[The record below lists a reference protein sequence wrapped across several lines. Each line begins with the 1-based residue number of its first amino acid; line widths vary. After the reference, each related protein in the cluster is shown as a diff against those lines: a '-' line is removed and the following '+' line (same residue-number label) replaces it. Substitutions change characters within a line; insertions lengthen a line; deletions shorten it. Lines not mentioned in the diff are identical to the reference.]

1 MNVLLMLLMMAGD
14 PATCPMHA
22 QHTAAK
28 HSEVDQR
35 GDRVMGFPH
44 ETTKHTFRLLADG
57 GAVEV
62 RATKENDAE
71 TIAAIRAHMKE
82 IAADFTA
89 GNFTKP
95 EEIHAGMPHGVDVMT
110 ELAGAVTYR
119 YEELANGARVRIA
132 TKDTRGIDAVHRF
145 LRFQIDD
152 HRTGDPTKPAEDH
165 AGH

>member
-22 QHTAAK
+22 EHMAAK
-28 HSEVDQR
+28 HTAVDQR
-35 GDRVMGFPH
+35 GDKVMGFSH

-62 RATKENDAE
+62 RATKSGDTE
-71 TIAAIRAHMKE
+71 TLAAIRGHLQE
-82 IAADFTA
+82 IAGEFKA

-110 ELAGAVTYR
+110 ELGDAVEYR
-119 YEELANGARVRIA
+119 YEDVENGGRVRIV
-132 TKDTRGIDAVHRF
+132 TKDERGIDAVHRF

-152 HRTGDPTKPAEDH
+152 HHTGDSAKVE
-165 AGH
+165 

>member
-14 PATCPMHA
+14 PVTCPMHA

-28 HSEVDQR
+28 HTDVDQR
-35 GDRVMGFPH
+35 GDKVMGFSH

-62 RATKENDAE
+62 RATKAGDAE
-71 TIAAIRAHMKE
+71 TVAAIRGHLQE
-82 IAADFTA
+82 IEKDFKA

-95 EEIHAGMPHGVDVMT
+95 EEIHAGMPHGVDVMK
-110 ELAGAVTYR
+110 ELGNAVAYR
-119 YEELANGARVRIA
+119 YEELENGGRVRIV
-132 TKDTRGIDAVHRF
+132 TKGQRGIEAVHRF

-152 HRTGDPTKPAEDH
+152 HHTGDSTKVE
-165 AGH
+165 

>member
-28 HSEVDQR
+28 HTGVDTR
-35 GDRVMGFPH
+35 GDKVMGFSH
-44 ETTKHTFRLLADG
+44 ETTKHTFRLHADG

-62 RATKENDAE
+62 RVTKADDAE
-71 TIAAIRAHMKE
+71 TLAAIRGHLQE
-82 IAADFTA
+82 IARDFKA

-95 EEIHAGMPHGVDVMT
+95 EEIHAGMPPGVDVMK
-110 ELAGAVTYR
+110 ELGDAVTYR
-119 YEELANGARVRIA
+119 YEELETGGRVRIV
-132 TKDTRGIDAVHRF
+132 TKNQRGLEAVHRF

-152 HRTGDPTKPAEDH
+152 HHTGDSAKVE
-165 AGH
+165 

>member
-28 HSEVDQR
+28 HTEVDQR
-35 GDRVMGFPH
+35 GDKVMGFSH

-62 RATKENDAE
+62 RATKAGDTE
-71 TIAAIRAHMKE
+71 TLSAIRGHLQE
-82 IAADFTA
+82 IAVEFKA

-110 ELAGAVTYR
+110 ELGAAVEYR
-119 YEELANGARVRIA
+119 YEEVENGGRVRIV
-132 TKDTRGIDAVHRF
+132 TKDERGIDAVHRF
-145 LRFQIDD
+145 LRFQIGD
-152 HRTGDPTKPAEDH
+152 HHTGDSAKVE
-165 AGH
+165 